1 MRLQPLYLRLQVA
14 TAVAGDGETL
24 PTEASMVW
32 LLDVERLREIERDH
46 QRDTQRDTQR
56 DNQRDNERDA
66 ELMET
71 ERLRASQT
79 AMGVDAGP
87 AGFGASAGP
96 AAIEAGSDSAAF
108 RAGSTPLRP
117 SALRP
122 TPLRLVLEALD
133 GALTSEAVR
142 VLSY

>member
-1 MRLQPLYLRLQVA
+1 
-14 TAVAGDGETL
+14 
-24 PTEASMVW
+24 MVW
-32 LLDVERLREIERDH
+32 LLDIERLRDIEREN
-46 QRDTQRDTQR
+46 QRDAELR
-56 DNQRDNERDA
+56 DNERDNERDA